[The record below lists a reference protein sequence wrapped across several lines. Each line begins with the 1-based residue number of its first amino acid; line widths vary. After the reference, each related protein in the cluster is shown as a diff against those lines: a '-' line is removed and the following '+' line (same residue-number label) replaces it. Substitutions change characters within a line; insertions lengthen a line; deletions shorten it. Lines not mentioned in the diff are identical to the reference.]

1 MLRLRRLP
9 CLAARF
15 HARTFV
21 NCCKCSPHQVFTVG
35 NMTGSVVGRGSAA
48 DGKAKSK
55 ASAIEAPQRIAG
67 APPPPP
73 TGVPLPFTIAD
84 VRAAIPAHCF
94 ERSALKSGAYLVRD
108 LAVVATA
115 AAAIQFVSRLESL
128 PGAILAAAWL
138 VYWVITGM
146 TLTGVWVIAH
156 EVRRAR
162 RLPDGARRG
171 RW

>member
-1 MLRLRRLP
+1 
-9 CLAARF
+9 
-15 HARTFV
+15 
-21 NCCKCSPHQVFTVG
+21 
-35 NMTGSVVGRGSAA
+35 MTGSVVGRGNAA
-48 DGKAKSK
+48 DGKTKSK
-55 ASAIEAPQRIAG
+55 ASAVEAPQRIAG

-108 LAVVATA
+108 LAVVAA
-115 AAAIQFVSRLESL
+115 AVAAINFVSRLESL
-128 PGAILAAAWL
+128 PGVVLAAAWL

-156 EVRRAR
+156 EVRIAR
-162 RLPDGARRG
+162 RAWVGARCG